1 MEKKD
6 DPKKK
11 KKKKSIFDELI
22 DDLESYD
29 EGCES
34 HDLMSSGE

>member
-1 MEKKD
+1 MTK

-11 KKKKSIFDELI
+11 KKKNPFDELLE
-22 DDLESYD
+22 DLEGYD

-34 HDLMSSGE
+34 HDLGSSGE